1 MSDEDHLPAVHHAGV
16 KPGTEMTNI
25 WRRNPH
31 VAYKITA
38 IINGTKGYTV
48 TAKMDHKD
56 VIRQEFINHI
66 TSVTSNISDI
76 IITPERDELKS
87 KADLGSTLRGDWGQ
101 AYYDYVF
108 DKHLVLLSTKAK
120 VALNA
125 QPAHTFTIPNTTTT
139 DTLSAGNV
147 LSDKLRMNSA
157 WRNPERNER
166 ITDNA
171 TSRHMVG
178 RAVDLGASKVPLYGA
193 GTPNRAKLLW
203 QLWRS
208 IDKTSKVQNGIQIRW
223 LLENADGSTSTTH
236 GASNSVYLLMGGTSN
251 NGEVPVN
258 FDNSDVQNS
267 SGALIPDGI
276 PDIFN
281 WASHIH
287 LETMPI
293 RGVGN

>member
-120 VALNA
+120 VALNSE
-125 QPAHTFTIPNTTTT
+125 PEHTFTVTGTTTT

-178 RAVDLGASKVPLYGA
+178 RAVDLGSSEVDGYEA
-193 GTPNRAKLLW
+193 GTTKRAKLLW
-203 QLWRS
+203 QLWRA
-208 IDKTSKVQNGIQIRW
+208 IDSTSSTDNGVEIRW
-223 LLENADGSTSTTH
+223 ILENGNGTSLSY
-236 GASNSVYLLMGGTSN
+236 GVNESIYLLQSGTTVRTVPIEMDLTDIT
-251 NGEVPVN
+251 GENV
-258 FDNSDVQNS
+258 FD
-267 SGALIPDGI
+267 GADGI

-281 WASHIH
+281 RATHVH
-287 LETMPI
+287 LETMPT